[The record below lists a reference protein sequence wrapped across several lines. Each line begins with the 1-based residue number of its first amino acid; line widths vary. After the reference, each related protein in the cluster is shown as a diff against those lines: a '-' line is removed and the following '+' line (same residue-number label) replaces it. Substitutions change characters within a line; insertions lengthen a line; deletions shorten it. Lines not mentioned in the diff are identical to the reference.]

1 MHTLLAEHR
10 PEHTEDFDKDKT
22 TVGSPGDE
30 TQMFGPGMDTW
41 CSERKMVSWMR
52 RKSVVT

>member
-30 TQMFGPGMDTW
+30 TQMFGPGMDT
-41 CSERKMVSWMR
+41 
-52 RKSVVT
+52 